1 MWQNVFLVGLGSL
14 LGGVSRY
21 LLTEGVKLFFQGSFP
36 FGTFLINMTGCFLI
50 GLLSG
55 LLAHQGSSAYR
66 FLLAVGFCGSFT
78 TFSTFSM
85 ENFQLLTTKAYLIFF
100 LNIGLSVI
108 LGILFAGLGYVLTSK

>member
-55 LLAHQGSSAYR
+55 LFAHAVQPGHI
-66 FLLAVGFCGSFT
+66 LL
-78 TFSTFSM
+78 
-85 ENFQLLTTKAYLIFF
+85 L
-100 LNIGLSVI
+100 
-108 LGILFAGLGYVLTSK
+108 